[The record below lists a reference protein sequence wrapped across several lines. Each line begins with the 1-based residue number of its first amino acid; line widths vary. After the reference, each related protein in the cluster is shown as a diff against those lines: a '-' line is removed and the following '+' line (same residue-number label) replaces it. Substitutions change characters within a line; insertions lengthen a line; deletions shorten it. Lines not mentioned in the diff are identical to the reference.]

1 MVIEMIER
9 NSSLLILIPQFRR
22 PLHAEPSKTYLLKK
36 RCLKTKAKVGQN
48 IENVFRE
55 HYLLKTIWS
64 SVDLSFCIT

>member
-1 MVIEMIER
+1 MIET
-9 NSSLLILIPQFRR
+9 NSSLLIVITHFRR

-48 IENVFRE
+48 IKNVFRKQ

-64 SVDLSFCIT
+64 VDLSFCIT